1 MIPKKYISFFKFER
15 EKIAV
20 LRLHSFRIHVPEE
33 KIVKIISLI
42 NICKNKYPLIIFL
55 DGFLGL

>member
-1 MIPKKYISFFKFER
+1 MIPKKYISFFKFEG
-15 EKIAV
+15 EKKPV

>member
-15 EKIAV
+15 EKKPV

-42 NICKNKYPLIIFL
+42 NICKKINTHL
-55 DGFLGL
+55 